1 MSKGSN
7 NSKSPISAVGK
18 KRSGKRDVGG
28 GRQANKLG
36 SKKSAMG
43 PYS

>member
-1 MSKGSN
+1 MKGSN
-7 NSKSPISAVGK
+7 NSKSPISKVGK
-18 KRSGKRDVGG
+18 KRIGKRDVGG
-28 GRQANKLG
+28 GRQAAKLG